1 MITWDPSRQVLW
13 RKASGVYLC
22 DHVSD
27 FSITYFASSGEQ
39 LDPSTLTSVPA
50 LADVTYIRL
59 RIVVAL
65 GSVQVTQ
72 VSDHMVG
79 PR

>member
-1 MITWDPSRQVLW
+1 VLW

-27 FSITYFASSGEQ
+27 FSITYCASVGEQ
-39 LDPSTLTSVPA
+39 LDPSTLTSISA
-50 LADVTYIRL
+50 LADVTHVRL

-65 GSVQVTQ
+65 GSAQATQ